1 MLQRRVH
8 EWSTGRPL
16 WQRDLLRRLAAGAL
30 DDGQRA
36 EVRALVLD
44 DPGAP
49 APVPIELED
58 LPADTSDHGAVELVS
73 LGDLRNINCLAE
85 GQTLRFA
92 PGLNV
97 VFGNNGAGKS
107 GYGRLL
113 RRVCRAA
120 APGNVLRDVFDP
132 GSSDVPQT
140 ATVAVRRRGGGEEA
154 LAVDLALAPPRVL
167 SAVGVFDARCADM
180 YLSKPSVI
188 DWSPSSLRL
197 VRSLATEQDALAA
210 TLRDEAAHVRGRALE
225 VAVVPSGTPAAA
237 AAAALDADTDLG
249 DLERLAA
256 LSDEERDE
264 LVRLEAAE
272 ASGDAGRAALRG
284 AAASRARDARAA
296 AALLNA
302 AAAAVSDARLAELG
316 DARADLE
323 AAEQAEQALAQGAF
337 AGLPVAGTGER
348 AWQALWEA
356 ARSFALEGTEHYPP
370 HASEACP
377 LCQQPLDDEAAERLA
392 RFEEFVRGEQRS
404 HARSARERLDRAF
417 AALPQEERLRS
428 DIESQ
433 LEQLPAGEGVTAAR
447 EVLASIADRAARAR
461 ALAVGEQTPVSA
473 PRGSLDPL
481 MALARANEEEVARL
495 AALDDAQERERLTA
509 HLAALRARRSLA
521 QVFPVC
527 RQRVADLRR
536 VSALEDAAKR
546 LATTAVTRLVSQL
559 AEEAIT
565 DRLRDQVA
573 EELEGL
579 NPVAGRVRVQPK
591 ASKGQPAV
599 QLRFEESSRGAVG
612 DVLSEGE
619 QRALALAFFL
629 AEAALREDASAIVL
643 DDPVSS
649 LDHDRRRWVAKRLV
663 QEAGRRQV
671 IVFSHDVAFLH
682 FLAEASER
690 AVVELH
696 GQRVQRYQGRVGIV
710 TDDLPRDAAAPGKR
724 RKDLRHRLRTQL
736 EPMHGD
742 DHPDYAREVERWLL
756 DLRRGYEHVVEEYVL
771 QGVVRRFSV
780 HVRMRQLSKVK
791 PDPAVVARILAG
803 IKDSSEDAHHEPP
816 ELQAPPR
823 TPRELAALLEE
834 FSEVCDAAN
843 PQGTQR
849 QLHLVEEHAGA
860 A

>member
-1 MLQRRVH
+1 MLQRSVH

-30 DDGQRA
+30 DGGQRP

-44 DPGAP
+44 EPGAP
-49 APVPIELED
+49 APVPVELED
-58 LPADTSDHGAVELVS
+58 LPADTGDHGAVELVS
-73 LGDLRNINCLAE
+73 LGDLRNINCLAK

-120 APGNVLRDVFDP
+120 APGEVLRDVFDP
-132 GSSDVPQT
+132 GASEAPQT
-140 ATVAVRRRGGGEEA
+140 ATVEVRGRDGEEA
-154 LAVDLALAPPRVL
+154 LAVDLALPPPRVL

-180 YLSKPSVI
+180 YLSRPSVI

-197 VRSLATEQDALAA
+197 VRSLAAEQDALAA
-210 TLRDEAAHVRGRALE
+210 GLRDETVHRRERAPQVTVMPL
-225 VAVVPSGTPAAA
+225 GTPAAA
-237 AAAALDADTDLG
+237 AAAALDADTDL
-249 DLERLAA
+249 DRIEQLAA

-272 ASGDAGRAALRG
+272 VSGDAGRAALR
-284 AAASRARDARAA
+284 AAAANRARAARAA
-296 AALLNA
+296 AELLNA
-302 AAAAVSDARLAELG
+302 AANAVSDARLAELG
-316 DARADLE
+316 DARAELE

-337 AGLPVAGTGER
+337 AGLPVTGTGER
-348 AWQALWEA
+348 AWRALWEA
-356 ARSFALEGTEHYPP
+356 ARTFVLEGTQHYPP

-392 RFEEFVRGEQRS
+392 RFEGFVRGEQRS
-404 HARSARERLDRAF
+404 HARSARERLDGAV
-417 AALPQEERLRS
+417 AALPQEERLREDVDS
-428 DIESQ
+428 L

-447 EVLASIADRAARAR
+447 EVLATIADRAARAR
-461 ALAVGEQTPVSA
+461 ALAVGEQVPGGA

-481 MALARANEEEVARL
+481 MALARADEEEVTRL

-509 HLAALRARRSLA
+509 HLAALQARRSLGQA
-521 QVFPVC
+521 LPVC
-527 RQRVADLRR
+527 RQRVAELRKA
-536 VSALEDAAKR
+536 SALEDAAKR

-573 EELEGL
+573 QELEGL
-579 NPVAGRVRVQPK
+579 NPVAGRVSVQPK

-599 QLRFEESSRGAVG
+599 QLRFQESSRAAVG

-663 QEAGRRQV
+663 QEAQRRQV
-671 IVFSHDVAFLH
+671 IVFTHDLAFLH

-690 AVVELH
+690 AGIELH

-710 TDDLPRDAAAPGKR
+710 SDDLPRDAAAPGKR

-736 EPMHGD
+736 EPMHRD
-742 DHPDYAREVERWLL
+742 DHPNYAREVERWLL
-756 DLRRGYEHVVEEYVL
+756 DLRRGYEYVVEEYLL
-771 QGVVRRFSV
+771 QGVVRRFSA
-780 HVRMRQLSKVK
+780 HVRMRQLAKVK
-791 PDPAVVARILAG
+791 PDPALVARIVAG
-803 IKDSSEDAHHEPP
+803 IKDGSEDAHHEPP
-816 ELQAPPR
+816 ELQAPPQ
-823 TPRELAALLEE
+823 TPRELAALLDE
-834 FSEVCDAAN
+834 FSQVCDVAN
-843 PQGTQR
+843 PQATQR
-849 QLHLVEEHAGA
+849 QLHLVEDQAGA